1 MKSTKSIPEKI
12 LVIRFSSLGDIIL
25 SFTLLR
31 KLRRKYPEAK
41 IDFATKP
48 EFAEAV
54 KLCGIT
60 NEIILLNSGVKNL
73 RQMIAGK
80 KYDFIIDIH
89 NNLKSIYVSLMNSHR
104 IERVKKNRFRKFLLV
119 NGKINLFNEIIPVY
133 RKYLL
138 AARDLLKEDDLN
150 FETSEL
156 KFKEFVLP
164 EKRYIVIAPSSKHFT
179 KTYPVSKFITLI
191 NSLNE
196 TEVVL
201 VGSDSETDKS
211 ICTKIETECSGVI
224 NYCGRLELQEL
235 VLVIMRSDLV
245 ISNDSAIMHLAEA
258 LNKKVVAIFGST
270 VKEFGFY
277 PQLRTTKVFEQNGL
291 TCRPCSHIGLPDCPV
306 LSFACM
312 EKTTLKKEDL
322 KLN

>member
-1 MKSTKSIPEKI
+1 MKSAEVIPQKI

-31 KLRRKYPEAK
+31 KLRRKFPEAT

-54 KLCGIT
+54 KLCGMT

-73 RQMIAGK
+73 RQVIAVK

-89 NNLKSIYVSLMNSHR
+89 NNLKSIYVSFFNSHR
-104 IERVKKNRFRKFLLV
+104 IVRVKKDHFRKFLLV
-119 NGKINLFNEIIPVY
+119 NGKMNLFSEIIPVY
-133 RKYLL
+133 RKYLIT
-138 AARDLLKEDDLN
+138 ARELLKEKDFD

-156 KFKEFVLP
+156 KFREIRVP

-201 VGSDSETDKS
+201 VGSQSETDKS
-211 ICTKIETECSGVI
+211 ICSKIENECNGVI
-224 NYCGRLELQEL
+224 NYCGQLELQEL
-235 VLVIMRSDLV
+235 VYVIMRSDLV

-277 PQLRTTKVFEQNGL
+277 PQLKTTKVFEQNRL
-291 TCRPCSHIGLPDCPV
+291 TCRPCTHIGLPECPV

-322 KLN
+322 ELN

>member
-1 MKSTKSIPEKI
+1 MKSTKQVPKKI

-31 KLRRKYPEAK
+31 KLRRKFPEAT

-54 KLCGIT
+54 KLCGMT
-60 NEIILLNSGVKNL
+60 NEIIQLNSGVKNF
-73 RQMIAGK
+73 RQVIADK

-89 NNLKSIYVSLMNSHR
+89 NNLKSIYVSLLNSHR
-104 IERVKKNRFRKFLLV
+104 IVRAKKDHFRKFLLV
-119 NGKINLFNEIIPVY
+119 NGKINLFSEIIPVY
-133 RKYLL
+133 KKYLL
-138 AARDLLKEDDLN
+138 VARDLLKEDDLN

-164 EKRYIVIAPSSKHFT
+164 EKRYIVVAPSSKHFT
-179 KTYPVSKFITLI
+179 KTYPVSKFISLI
-191 NSLNE
+191 NSFNE

-201 VGSDSETDKS
+201 VGSESETDKS
-211 ICTKIETECSGVI
+211 ICSRIESECNEVL

-235 VLVIMRSDLV
+235 VFVIMRSELV

-258 LNKKVVAIFGST
+258 LNKRVLALFGST

-277 PQLRTTKVFEQNGL
+277 PQLKTTKIFEQNGL
-291 TCRPCSHIGLPDCPV
+291 ACRPCTHVGLPECPV